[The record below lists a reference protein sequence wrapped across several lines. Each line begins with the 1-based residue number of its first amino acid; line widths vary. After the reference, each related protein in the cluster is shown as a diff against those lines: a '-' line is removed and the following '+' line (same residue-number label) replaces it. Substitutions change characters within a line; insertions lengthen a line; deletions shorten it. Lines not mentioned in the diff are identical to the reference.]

1 MPSREE
7 HLEAAKLAKLV
18 GSQLN
23 LIDNFH
29 LERSNVPAN
38 RININKFIAQ
48 VTDPNGRQHISNS
61 SGYVPEELVQK
72 LVPDVVPANKPP
84 EIQPQIQATSQIE
97 SQQFAQNDGQI
108 LPLFKIEQEIKPTL
122 QDSSSDNEDNSLN
135 RIADSLESIAKT
147 FSKYVDSVII
157 SSTIDA
163 ESKKTVLNE

>member
-48 VTDPNGRQHISNS
+48 VTDPNGRQHVNNS

-72 LVPDVVPANKPP
+72 LVPDVAPVNKPP
-84 EIQPQIQATSQIE
+84 EVQPQIQATSQIE
-97 SQQFAQNDGQI
+97 SQQLVQNTEI
-108 LPLFKIEQEIKPTL
+108 KKVEQEIKPTL
-122 QDSSSDNEDNSLN
+122 QVSSFDNENSSLN
-135 RIADSLESIAKT
+135 RIADSLESIAKS
-147 FSKYVDSVII
+147 FSKYVDSVIV
-157 SSTIDA
+157 SSTIDV

>member
-38 RININKFIAQ
+38 RININNFIAQ
-48 VTDPNGRQHISNS
+48 VTDPNGRQHVNNS

-72 LVPDVVPANKPP
+72 MVPDIAPVNRPP
-84 EIQPQIQATSQIE
+84 EVQPQIQPNPQVVD
-97 SQQFAQNDGQI
+97 QQFVQNTEVK
-108 LPLFKIEQEIKPTL
+108 KIEQEIKPVL
-122 QDSSSDNEDNSLN
+122 QISSFNNENNTLN
-135 RIADSLESIAKT
+135 RIADSLDSIAKS
-147 FSKYVDSVII
+147 FSKYVDSVTV
-157 SSTIDA
+157 SSTIDV